1 MSRFSAFF
9 TSAALMI
16 APQSTLSG
24 SMPVT
29 TGAAVTV
36 GLGDAD
42 GDGDA
47 SGLAGAAPEPLASG
61 PADAPSEPDGASAPL
76 DTVTTAVTVRR
87 VPVSE
92 PQADTSSTPDTAAAN
107 TKSRRMSQP

>member
-1 MSRFSAFF
+1 MSMFRAFL

-24 SMPVT
+24 STPVT

-42 GDGDA
+42 ACGLSAGDA
-47 SGLAGAAPEPLASG
+47 SPEPLASG
-61 PADAPSEPDGASAPL
+61 PADSPADPDGTSAPL

-107 TKSRRMSQP
+107 TR